1 MPELLGERIRQR
13 VMLHLLKGSHRV
25 ARARQRIEMMSASL
39 RFSSCPRVYQQR
51 KAVDSLT
58 VMICGTV
65 VIEILE
71 ARKIFSGRVLGT
83 RSVTLF
89 ESRITKSVTVK
100 VTKFV
105 FLTVAV

>member
-1 MPELLGERIRQR
+1 
-13 VMLHLLKGSHRV
+13 
-25 ARARQRIEMMSASL
+25 
-39 RFSSCPRVYQQR
+39 
-51 KAVDSLT
+51 
-58 VMICGTV
+58 MICGTV